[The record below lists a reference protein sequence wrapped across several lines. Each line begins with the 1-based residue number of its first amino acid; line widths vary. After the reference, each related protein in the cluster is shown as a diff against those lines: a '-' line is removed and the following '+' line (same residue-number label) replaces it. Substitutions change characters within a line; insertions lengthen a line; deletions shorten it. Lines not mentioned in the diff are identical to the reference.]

1 MKFVIRE
8 MSWFKRRTPTPEP
21 KAISVVVTGIELV
34 RNHACEMS
42 ATYDDGE
49 QYLLSARVH
58 RNDIKGTWTIQGLDA
73 HGHSVVC
80 DIIE

>member
-1 MKFVIRE
+1 MQFVIRE

-21 KAISVVVTGIELV
+21 KPVAVEVTGLV
-34 RNHACEMS
+34 LESNHACEML
-42 ATYDDGE
+42 ATYDDGNK
-49 QYLLSARVH
+49 YLLGARVH
-58 RNDIKGTWTIQGLDA
+58 RNDIKGTWTVQGLDG